1 MANKNQQR
9 GVQHAKDRNDKANA
23 NANANVNDQWE
34 PENSRGPR
42 GYGHSQAYGG
52 PLGYQDETLRSPRVD
67 PTTPKRK

>member
-1 MANKNQQR
+1 MANNKQQR
-9 GVQHAKDRNDKANA
+9 GVQHAKDRNANA
-23 NANANVNDQWE
+23 NANDQWE